1 MFIFLFMLVLTCT
14 NMVHSEETAVNADND
29 SELADNAQ
37 IEPTSSTTTTT
48 TTTTTTSTSSST
60 FYTKQQGE
68 DESTS
73 TSTTAAVQ
81 GSLDIVD
88 NNDGENE
95 DDTPIISESEADEMT
110 GGGVWSSI
118 GMIAVVICGCICL
131 ERLYSSCKKV
141 YQKRTGRYG
150 FSRLQNQ
157 TFNEYGEDEEDDDDL
172 DENLGHNITTNN
184 KDSDQ
189 ESV

>member
-1 MFIFLFMLVLTCT
+1 MRSPILTVLLLVILSSLHITHSSHSGDAPTESADGAASPLDT
-14 NMVHSEETAVNADND
+14 NTNDANAADTNPDDADHDILGGLQVTEPSNDNETDASDQSDRPILDEETND
-29 SELADNAQ
+29 RDKDDDFDTEYDPNVF
-37 IEPTSSTTTTT
+37 E
-48 TTTTTTSTSSST
+48 
-60 FYTKQQGE
+60 GE
-68 DESTS
+68 E
-73 TSTTAAVQ
+73 V
-81 GSLDIVD
+81 V
-88 NNDGENE
+88 
-95 DDTPIISESEADEMT
+95 

-157 TFNEYGEDEEDDDDL
+157 TFNEFEDDEEI
-172 DENLGHNITTNN
+172 EMRLGTGRNT